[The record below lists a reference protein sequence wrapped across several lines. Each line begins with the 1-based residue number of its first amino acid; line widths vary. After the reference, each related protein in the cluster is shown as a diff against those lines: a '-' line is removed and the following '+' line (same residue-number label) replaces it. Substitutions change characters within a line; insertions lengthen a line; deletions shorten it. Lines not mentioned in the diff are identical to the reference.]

1 MCFLMVN
8 MRPMDLNRI
17 KYFCVVAESGNLR
30 KAASILRLSP
40 GAVSKGIKQ
49 LQNDLGVEL
58 FISSNQG
65 MVLTKDGKLLYELG
79 QKLLHDYRAIET
91 EFNPSAKTSLP
102 SNVVRLGS
110 YCIFTSHLM
119 EAMISKHLPGAKL
132 LQRRLPPGE
141 LERGL
146 LEDKIDIGITYLPF
160 LNDKLD
166 FLKVSKFEMK
176 PFVLRGRFK
185 NSSIESL
192 PFVSSVAEV
201 AGSAYRV
208 RSIDGWPYDHI
219 NRNIVYQVA
228 GLDAALG
235 IVRRGLAAVFCPTF
249 VAAMHNEIAKE
260 QYQLEPLIPQVD
272 LSPAF
277 YDAYI
282 VKRKSDPE
290 CKNIKKIATCL
301 RKYSGI

>member
-1 MCFLMVN
+1 
-8 MRPMDLNRI
+8 MDLNRI

-30 KAASILRLSP
+30 KAASILHLSP

-65 MVLTKDGKLLYELG
+65 MTLTRDGKLLQELG
-79 QKLLHDYRAIET
+79 QKILQDYRAIET
-91 EFNPSAKTSLP
+91 EFNPSQKTLTP
-102 SNVVRLGS
+102 SKTVRLGS

-119 EAMISKHLPGAKL
+119 EAMLSKHLTGVKL

-146 LEDKIDIGITYLPF
+146 LDDKIDIGITYLPF

-166 FLKVSKFEMK
+166 FLKVSRFEMK

-185 NSSIESL
+185 NSSIEDL

-201 AGSAYRV
+201 EGSAYRV
-208 RSIDGWPYDHI
+208 RSIDGWPYERI
-219 NRNIVYQVA
+219 SRNIVYQVA

-235 IVRRGLAAVFCPTF
+235 LVRRGLAAVFCPAF
-249 VAAMHNEIAKE
+249 VATMHNEIAKD
-260 QYQLEPLIPQVD
+260 QYQLEPFNPKDKLK
-272 LSPAF
+272 PAI

-301 RKYSGI
+301 RKYSATDHMHFI